1 MVDPIIDMV
10 IIGTVALDSVETPFG
25 KHEDILGG
33 AATYASY
40 AASFFVDPGI
50 VSIVGED
57 FPEEHLQ
64 LLTDKGVDIAGIKK
78 QGKTFRWSGFYEFDM
93 NEAKTRTTDL
103 NCLAEFNPV
112 LPEKYKHSKY
122 VFLANI
128 DPELQLKVI
137 NQLTQENPFIV
148 MDTMNFWIESKK
160 EKLIEVIQKATILLI
175 NDAEARMLFKTPN
188 LFQAAQQALKLGPKA
203 IVIKKGEHGAMLF
216 TRDGAETKYFNAPA
230 YPLEVV
236 KDPTGCGDTF
246 GGTFTAYLAKS
257 GNQGEHNLRKA
268 VVFGTAM
275 ASINAEEFSLNKL
288 KTATLQDVEGRIR
301 TLKTIREF

>member
-1 MVDPIIDMV
+1 MVDMI
-10 IIGTVALDSVETPFG
+10 IIGTVGLDTVETPFG
-25 KHEDILGG
+25 KQEDILGG

-40 AASFFVDPGI
+40 AASFFVKPGV
-50 VSIVGED
+50 VSIVGDD
-57 FPEEHLQ
+57 FPEEHLE
-64 LLTDKGVDIAGIKK
+64 LLTDKGVDLAGIKK
-78 QGKTFRWSGFYEFDM
+78 QGKTFKWSGYYEFDM

-103 NCLAEFNPV
+103 NCLMGFDPV
-112 LPEKYKHSKY
+112 LPELYRHSKY

-128 DPELQLKVI
+128 DPELQLKVV
-137 NQLTQENPFIV
+137 NQLTHEDAFIV

-160 EKLIEVIQKATILLI
+160 DQLMSVIEKASVLLI

-188 LFQAAQQALKLGPKA
+188 LFQAARQALDLGLKA
-203 IVIKKGEHGAMLF
+203 IVIKKGEHGALLF
-216 TRDGAETKYFNAPA
+216 TKDGKNTHYFNAPA

-236 KDPTGCGDTF
+236 RDPTGCGDTF

-257 GNQGEHNLRKA
+257 GNQGERNLRRA
-268 VVFGTAM
+268 VVFATAM

-288 KTATLQDVEGRIR
+288 KSVGLGEVEGRIR